1 MRECTVCDEDISH
14 RHGNAKYCREC
25 SKEVLKIQCKQKNTK
40 YSQTAKGKAAS
51 AKSSRKYNKT
61 LAGKATSKRYYRN
74 RIERNKNA

>member
-40 YSQTAKGKAAS
+40 YSQTVKPLAP
-51 AKSSRKYNKT
+51 SRPENIIRHLLVKLLVKDIIVI
-61 LAGKATSKRYYRN
+61 G
-74 RIERNKNA
+74 